1 MKKRV
6 SPVLLGAKGSRTSLR
21 RTQLNSIFA
30 HGKIAVAHHQ
40 AKQLSRLIDRLL
52 ARVKGKDA
60 LTGQRYLLSQV
71 ANRKLAIRIWQYQQQ
86 VHEKRRSGFTTLTKL
101 SPRRGDG
108 HEQTIIEL
116 LDFVKKVKK
125 PTNKIEKKADTKK
138 EDIKKEVKP
147 TKKNA

>member
-30 HGKIAVAHHQ
+30 YGKITLAHNQ

-71 ANRKLAIRIWQYQQQ
+71 ANRKLAVKIWQYQQRVQ
-86 VHEKRRSGFTTLTKL
+86 DKRLSGFTTLTRL

-108 HEQTIIEL
+108 HEQSVLEL
-116 LDFVKKVKK
+116 LDFVKKTKK
-125 PTNKIEKKADTKK
+125 PETKTEKK
-138 EDIKKEVKP
+138 VKP
-147 TKKNA
+147 TKKDA

>member
-6 SPVLLGAKGSRTSLR
+6 SPVLLGAKGKRTSLR
-21 RTQLNSIFA
+21 RIQLTSIFE
-30 HGKIAVAHHQ
+30 HGKIKIAHTQ

-71 ANRKLAIRIWQYQQQ
+71 ASRKLAVKIWQYQQQ
-86 VHEKRRSGFTTLTKL
+86 IQHKRQSGFTTLIKL

-108 HEQTIIEL
+108 HEQSILEL
-116 LDFVKKVKK
+116 LDFEKKTETK
-125 PTNKIEKKADTKK
+125 NKI
-138 EDIKKEVKP
+138 KP

>member
-21 RTQLNSIFA
+21 RTQLNSIFE
-30 HGKIAVAHHQ
+30 HGKIKIAHTQ

-71 ANRKLAIRIWQYQQQ
+71 ANSKLAVKIWQYQQQ
-86 VHEKRRSGFTTLTKL
+86 IQEKRQSGFTTLTRL

-108 HEQTIIEL
+108 HEQSVLEL
-116 LDFVKKVKK
+116 LDFVKKTKK
-125 PTNKIEKKADTKK
+125 PETKIEKKIETKNK
-138 EDIKKEVKP
+138 IKP